1 MVKGMKRRSKEN
13 SEFKD
18 KSAQMSESEL
28 KLMVEDLI
36 KLISDN
42 PKHKLFLN
50 ILNLFKNKEYSSLD
64 FNEIYDYLLIDTK
77 LNPLKYSSQDTNEET
92 KPQLKSKLD
101 LIMNKNCSF
110 KVINRGRKKIIELN
124 LLKTKEYLD
133 KIING
138 EELLCNENEL
148 EEKKENNEDSEKMD
162 KTEEEKIKEKKEEK
176 ELSLK
181 EEEEEKKEEKDEP
194 IKKHRGRKR
203 KIKNEN
209 RENLNLVINLNQKKE
224 DIEKKRKI
232 KEKKE
237 EKEIKLG
244 KKQERDKDKEKEK
257 EKEKEKN
264 LRKSNRKKKEED
276 KDEKIEK
283 TEKVEKK
290 EKVEKVEKIEN
301 VEKKDKIDKMEA
313 ENNENFS
320 IVQKKD
326 DNIQAN
332 NIFLKPLFRE
342 LFENSSSQIKEPIQN
357 EIESSLKQIN
367 NVKNDLGN
375 LEDKMKLFNNKII
388 DLNINKQ
395 KYEDIKTKVK
405 DTQDE
410 LYNLYFI
417 MINEVNSLNILLKM
431 KNYNKEIYNIHNEAI
446 EKHKNEYA
454 NVVEK
459 IKIYLINIKSLE
471 TEIIT
476 SKKEIKQL
484 LNGIISLFKNMLGTI
499 NNYSSNYEKMELFEL
514 KYNEIETNEN
524 YIDIN
529 SIIRELLG
537 KKDEVLKK
545 LNGYNKHKEKKEE
558 INNNDVIMQNTEKK
572 NVINEEDI
580 QKVYEEMAREN
591 EEKNKKECKDVI
603 ISQQE
608 GNANTKD
615 NTAQNTNANNN

>member
-13 SEFKD
+13 SEYKD
-18 KSAQMSESEL
+18 KSEQMSESEL

-77 LNPLKYSSQDTNEET
+77 LNPLKYSSQEANEEN

-110 KVINRGRKKIIELN
+110 KVTNKGRKKIIELN

-148 EEKKENNEDSEKMD
+148 EEKKENNEDSEKME

-194 IKKHRGRKR
+194 LKKHRGRKR

-224 DIEKKRKI
+224 EIEKKRKI

-244 KKQERDKDKEKEK
+244 KKQEREKERDKEKDKDKDKEKIV
-257 EKEKEKN
+257 
-264 LRKSNRKKKEED
+264 RKINRKKKEED
-276 KDEKIEK
+276 KTEKINKVEKIEK
-283 TEKVEKK
+283 TEKVEK
-290 EKVEKVEKIEN
+290 I
-301 VEKKDKIDKMEA
+301 EKKDKMET

-320 IVQKKD
+320 IMHKKE
-326 DNIQAN
+326 DNIQVN
-332 NIFLKPLFRE
+332 NIFLKPLYRE
-342 LFENSSSQIKEPIQN
+342 LFNPNSIGIKELIPK
-357 EIESSLKQIN
+357 EIESSLKQMN
-367 NVKNDLGN
+367 NVKNDLSN

-395 KYEDIKTKVK
+395 KYDDIKTKVK
-405 DTQDE
+405 ETQDE

-431 KNYNKEIYNIHNEAI
+431 KNYNKEIYNIHNEAL
-446 EKHKNEYA
+446 EKHKNEYT
-454 NVVEK
+454 NVIDK
-459 IKIYLINIKSLE
+459 IKIYLMNLKSLE
-471 TEIIT
+471 TEIIS

-499 NNYSSNYEKMELFEL
+499 NNHSSNFENMELFEL
-514 KYNEIETNEN
+514 KYNEIETNDN
-524 YIDIN
+524 FIDVN
-529 SIIRELLG
+529 SIIKELLG
-537 KKDEVLKK
+537 KKDEILNKI
-545 LNGYNKHKEKKEE
+545 NGYNKYKIKKKEA
-558 INNNDVIMQNTEKK
+558 NDDVIMQNAEKK

-580 QKVYEEMAREN
+580 QKVYEEMTREN
-591 EEKNKKECKDVI
+591 EEKNKNASKE
-603 ISQQE
+603 S
-608 GNANTKD
+608 NANSRD
-615 NTAQNTNANNN
+615 NAAQNKHESNKGTKNKNLEI

>member
-1 MVKGMKRRSKEN
+1 
-13 SEFKD
+13 
-18 KSAQMSESEL
+18 
-28 KLMVEDLI
+28 
-36 KLISDN
+36 
-42 PKHKLFLN
+42 
-50 ILNLFKNKEYSSLD
+50 
-64 FNEIYDYLLIDTK
+64 
-77 LNPLKYSSQDTNEET
+77 
-92 KPQLKSKLD
+92 
-101 LIMNKNCSF
+101 
-110 KVINRGRKKIIELN
+110 
-124 LLKTKEYLD
+124 
-133 KIING
+133 
-138 EELLCNENEL
+138 
-148 EEKKENNEDSEKMD
+148 
-162 KTEEEKIKEKKEEK
+162 
-176 ELSLK
+176 
-181 EEEEEKKEEKDEP
+181 
-194 IKKHRGRKR
+194 
-203 KIKNEN
+203 
-209 RENLNLVINLNQKKE
+209 
-224 DIEKKRKI
+224 
-232 KEKKE
+232 
-237 EKEIKLG
+237 
-244 KKQERDKDKEKEK
+244 
-257 EKEKEKN
+257 
-264 LRKSNRKKKEED
+264 
-276 KDEKIEK
+276 
-283 TEKVEKK
+283 
-290 EKVEKVEKIEN
+290 
-301 VEKKDKIDKMEA
+301 MEA

>member
-1 MVKGMKRRSKEN
+1 
-13 SEFKD
+13 
-18 KSAQMSESEL
+18 
-28 KLMVEDLI
+28 
-36 KLISDN
+36 
-42 PKHKLFLN
+42 
-50 ILNLFKNKEYSSLD
+50 
-64 FNEIYDYLLIDTK
+64 
-77 LNPLKYSSQDTNEET
+77 
-92 KPQLKSKLD
+92 
-101 LIMNKNCSF
+101 
-110 KVINRGRKKIIELN
+110 
-124 LLKTKEYLD
+124 
-133 KIING
+133 
-138 EELLCNENEL
+138 
-148 EEKKENNEDSEKMD
+148 MD

-342 LFENSSSQIKEPIQN
+342 LFESSSSQIKEPIQN

-572 NVINEEDI
+572 KEINEEDI

-608 GNANTKD
+608 RNANTKD

>member
-18 KSAQMSESEL
+18 KSGQMSESEL

-77 LNPLKYSSQDTNEET
+77 LNPLKYSSQDANEET

-101 LIMNKNCSF
+101 FIMNKNCSF
-110 KVINRGRKKIIELN
+110 KVTNRGRKKIIELN

-148 EEKKENNEDSEKMD
+148 EEKKENNENSEKLD

-176 ELSLK
+176 EISLK
-181 EEEEEKKEEKDEP
+181 EEEEKKEDKDEP

-224 DIEKKRKI
+224 DSEKKRRTR
-232 KEKKE
+232 EKKE

-244 KKQERDKDKEKEK
+244 KKQEREKERDKEKDKDKDKEKNVR
-257 EKEKEKN
+257 KN
-264 LRKSNRKKKEED
+264 SRKKKEED
-276 KDEKIEK
+276 KTEKIDKKEKIEKKEK
-283 TEKVEKK
+283 TEKVEKI
-290 EKVEKVEKIEN
+290 EKVERKE
-301 VEKKDKIDKMEA
+301 KIDKMET

-320 IVQKKD
+320 IMQKKD

-332 NIFLKPLFRE
+332 NLFLKPLYRE
-342 LFENSSSQIKEPIQN
+342 LFETNSNQIKESIPN
-357 EIESSLKQIN
+357 EIEASLKQIS

-395 KYEDIKTKVK
+395 KYDDFKTKVK
-405 DTQDE
+405 ETQDE

-431 KNYNKEIYNIHNEAI
+431 KNYNKEIYNIHNEAL
-446 EKHKNEYA
+446 EKHKNEYT
-454 NVVEK
+454 NVTEK
-459 IKIYLINIKSLE
+459 MKLYLINIKSLE

-484 LNGIISLFKNMLGTI
+484 LNGIISLFKNMLGII
-499 NNYSSNYEKMELFEL
+499 NTHSSNYEKMELLEL
-514 KYNEIETNEN
+514 KYNEIEANEN
-524 YIDIN
+524 FIDVN
-529 SIIRELLG
+529 HIIREFIG

-545 LNGYNKHKEKKEE
+545 INGYNKYKEKKEE
-558 INNNDVIMQNTEKK
+558 IKNDIIMQNAEKK

-591 EEKNKKECKDVI
+591 EENNKKESEDVI
-603 ISQQE
+603 ISQQDR
-608 GNANTKD
+608 NANMED
-615 NTAQNTNANNN
+615 NNSQNKIENNN